1 MGQENEDMGRMRAA
15 LQFPTGGGWGW
26 PMARSYLAGGQAR
39 GFAEIAGLVAVAWL
53 LAALPLVLAAAAVF
67 AGGAG
72 LFLLRYPWLIWPG
85 LAVALP
91 FASGLNAGPVSLAD
105 LLLAAAVFL
114 WFVDGARRNSLRLKM
129 GFLPAVFALYLLALL
144 LAFPNAINLQKA
156 VEAVIKWVQ
165 MLVIILLIQEA
176 LSARQVRWLVWGLL
190 AGGALQAGLGLYQFI
205 FRIGPPH
212 FLLLDRFMRAAGT
225 FGQPNPYAG
234 YLGLTLPVAV
244 ALFLH
249 FLCATVKR
257 TAAAWARTRALGWT
271 AAYGAAAGIIGL
283 GLLASWSRGG
293 WLGAAASIA
302 VVLLFHSGRMVG
314 GAALAGI
321 TSLFLAGGASARF
334 IPTSLTDRLADLSV
348 YLGRGMWEVVQ
359 QPITESNFSVI
370 ERLAHWIAALRMWEL
385 SPWVGV
391 GPGNYG
397 AVYPSVRLLR
407 WEDPLG
413 HAHNIYLNVL
423 AETGLFGLFAYLVLW
438 GGVIGWL
445 ILRRRQMRRDCR
457 RMADRGGAAP
467 SEAAAANAFSAWN
480 AALMLGVLGVVVHLS
495 MHHLFDFLY
504 VQGIY
509 LHVALWLGAVAA
521 LEKGRSTAKEATEN
535 CTALLSP
542 ADRAQG
548 CPIGR

>member
-1 MGQENEDMGRMRAA
+1 M
-15 LQFPTGGGWGW
+15 
-26 PMARSYLAGGQAR
+26 
-39 GFAEIAGLVAVAWL
+39 
-53 LAALPLVLAAAAVF
+53 
-67 AGGAG
+67 
-72 LFLLRYPWLIWPG
+72 
-85 LAVALP
+85 P

-165 MLVIILLIQEA
+165 MLVIILLDPGGVIGA
-176 LSARQVRWLVWGLL
+176 P
-190 AGGALQAGLGLYQFI
+190 GALAGLGASGGRRVAGRPWTLPVYFPHRAAP
-205 FRIGPPH
+205 FPAAGPLH
-212 FLLLDRFMRAAGT
+212 GGRAGT

-334 IPTSLTDRLADLSV
+334 IPTSMTDRLADLSV

-407 WEDPLG
+407 WE
-413 HAHNIYLNVL
+413 
-423 AETGLFGLFAYLVLW
+423 ESTGPRPQH
-438 GGVIGWL
+438 I
-445 ILRRRQMRRDCR
+445 
-457 RMADRGGAAP
+457 P
-467 SEAAAANAFSAWN
+467 E
-480 AALMLGVLGVVVHLS
+480 
-495 MHHLFDFLY
+495 
-504 VQGIY
+504 
-509 LHVALWLGAVAA
+509 
-521 LEKGRSTAKEATEN
+521 
-535 CTALLSP
+535 CT
-542 ADRAQG
+542 G
-548 CPIGR
+548 